1 MKIILFITITFI
13 SIQIK
18 AKSYSDC
25 NNLSNEDDLQTCYD
39 DVYNDQLNPISIT
52 IKSDGS
58 LYIQD
63 SLVEVENLISYLN
76 TITDNNLKAY
86 IYLRVN
92 ETITLRKFMEIFNLL
107 SFDEYKNI
115 FLSFGNISVQISEE
129 NVQTTFNI
137 ASQQVLTKDLKD
149 VKYDKASNKTD
160 KASNKTKDS
169 EKRENTTIS
178 RSEIDLLVKQ
188 LSSCYKA
195 SYDEK
200 MPRGTWVKI
209 SVKVRQ
215 NKEVVKNSIRI
226 VDTSISKNT
235 SVYGS
240 ITERAMRIFLN
251 PKCIPLKLPEGKW
264 NLWKNLTIK
273 IALDDYKTKKEYE
286 SINET
291 FSSCLNSVF
300 TACFDVIEDLNY
312 SQRNQI
318 LSELR
323 ATEELSE
330 DEEYLRLKLRQIQ
343 WDIDKSI
350 ENEKEFLGSAGC
362 MQAQHNI
369 TGQWGWVCP

>member
-149 VKYDKASNKTD
+149 VKYDKASNKT
-160 KASNKTKDS
+160 KDS

-178 RSEIDLLVKQ
+178 RSEIDLLVK
-188 LSSCYKA
+188 
-195 SYDEK
+195 
-200 MPRGTWVKI
+200 
-209 SVKVRQ
+209 
-215 NKEVVKNSIRI
+215 
-226 VDTSISKNT
+226 
-235 SVYGS
+235 
-240 ITERAMRIFLN
+240 
-251 PKCIPLKLPEGKW
+251 
-264 NLWKNLTIK
+264 TI
-273 IALDDYKTKKEYE
+273 IIML
-286 SINET
+286 
-291 FSSCLNSVF
+291 
-300 TACFDVIEDLNY
+300 
-312 SQRNQI
+312 
-318 LSELR
+318 
-323 ATEELSE
+323 
-330 DEEYLRLKLRQIQ
+330 
-343 WDIDKSI
+343 
-350 ENEKEFLGSAGC
+350 
-362 MQAQHNI
+362 
-369 TGQWGWVCP
+369 